1 MGSNNRNQP
10 TCKCTVSGGHRD
22 RKKRKAG
29 EEEKGSRCR
38 GARAA
43 REGSLIR
50 GLGEG
55 SGDESCGFI

>member
-10 TCKCTVSGGHRD
+10 TCKCTMSEDDRD
-22 RKKRKAG
+22 RKKRKAE
-29 EEEKGSRCR
+29 EEEKGSGCR

>member
-10 TCKCTVSGGHRD
+10 TCKCAMSGDDRD
-22 RKKRKAG
+22 RKKRKA
-29 EEEKGSRCR
+29 EEEKGSGCR